1 MESFIVVILAAAWIQ
16 SVLKLTLIP
25 RIWRAGILAAATIP
39 AFLFKNGLMKFNLQ
53 MIDRF
58 LSDANNLN
66 DFCALIVIQELLAL
80 LAGLSLLKERELDEP
95 VHRWKY
101 LALLP
106 SLLLPVAVMY
116 LTAVGFNHLVR
127 YEFNTILLWTAGGFI
142 VFSAL
147 VCELWGM
154 IRPALTGRISAA
166 LTGSWMLVLLPIFLP
181 AAATGQ
187 LSRGGDGQ
195 ETDWKRDLLILGSL
209 VLLTAFSAITTQ
221 LYRIWKDHKQSCV
234 TSPKS

>member
-1 MESFIVVILAAAWIQ
+1 MVILATAWIQ
-16 SVLKLTLIP
+16 SVLKLTLLP
-25 RIWRAGILAAATIP
+25 RIWRTGILAAATIP
-39 AFLFKNGLMKFNLQ
+39 VFLFKTGLMKFNLQ

-58 LSDANNLN
+58 LSDTNNLN

-80 LAGLSLLKERELDEP
+80 LAGLSLLKERELGKP

-106 SLLLPVAVMY
+106 SLLLPVTVMY

-127 YEFNTILLWTAGGFI
+127 YEFGTILWWTAGGFV

-154 IRPALTGRISAA
+154 IRPTLTGRISAA
-166 LTGSWMLVLLPIFLP
+166 LTGSWMLVLLAIFLP

-187 LSRGGDGQ
+187 LSRSGTGQ
-195 ETDWKRDLLILGSL
+195 AADWKRDLLILGSL
-209 VLLTAFSAITTQ
+209 TLTAALSAIATQ
-221 LYRIWKDHKQSCV
+221 LYRTWKEHKQSCI
-234 TSPKS
+234 TSQKS

>member
-1 MESFIVVILAAAWIQ
+1 MVILAAAWIQ

-66 DFCALIVIQELLAL
+66 DFCALIVIQEL
-80 LAGLSLLKERELDEP
+80 
-95 VHRWKY
+95 

-166 LTGSWMLVLLPIFLP
+166 LTGSWMLVLLAIFLP

-234 TSPKS
+234 TTPKP